1 MKQIIKRIW
10 NEPAVAIGLIASL
23 ILALLQFLGDDTW
36 DANTIIAI
44 AAPFV
49 SALGIRQT
57 VKPALGPAPGA
68 APDETVPKQPPEAA
82 PDPPATP
89 PEAASEAPGDPNV

>member
-1 MKQIIKRIW
+1 VKQIIKRIW

-68 APDETVPKQPPEAA
+68 APDETVPAQPLEAA